1 MLRFALSINCEK
13 KDNSESKP
21 PLKGL
26 KENFN
31 FQRIPSFLGK
41 PEIIPMGGKVIRLI
55 VRYKS
60 SCKCNCSWYHNDEF
74 VSESNTKQ
82 IFHDKIALNSYQYGL
97 EIYEPNSKSAGLYK
111 CMVKNDHGQLQVNL
125 NLNIEPDGQ
134 VASTIKTSE
143 APQATKKI
151 EKKRVKVTEF
161 GRL

>member
-1 MLRFALSINCEK
+1 MLLGSNCNL
-13 KDNSESKP
+13 D
-21 PLKGL
+21 
-26 KENFN
+26 
-31 FQRIPSFLGK
+31 
-41 PEIIPMGGKVIRLI
+41 KVFFIKI
-55 VRYKS
+55 
-60 SCKCNCSWYHNDEF
+60 
-74 VSESNTKQ
+74 KQ
-82 IFHDKIALNSYQYGL
+82 IFHDKIALNSYQFGL